1 MGVVSRFRSFRSMA
15 VATSLASVWSLAS
28 VDLTFADKKASHE
41 RSAEE
46 LEAAKEIDGR
56 ELFER
61 QWKPGDERSH
71 GGDGLGPMF
80 NEKSCVA
87 CHKDGGVGG
96 GGGPREKNALIFTP
110 LVPVRSFA
118 LPGEAQKPPFTDEEL
133 AHLHPGLKAT
143 LSVVLHR
150 FSTTS
155 DYAEWL
161 EERRGHSGRASL
173 VKVDDK
179 RFPGP
184 VAREIETL
192 RSKSDHVPQGGRVD
206 TTFTIVSERNTTP
219 LFGAGALDKLSD
231 RDILSGESARF
242 QEWPEVS
249 GRAVRLQD
257 GRVGRFGWKAQQ
269 PTLREFVATACAVEL
284 GLEVP
289 DFHQSKDPLNASEE
303 ESRGLDLDNAQV
315 TALTMFIAAL
325 DKPGVREVLTPVEKK
340 VAAKGLRAFNAVGCA
355 ACHSPEIGTLKG
367 AYTDLLIHDMGQQL
381 ADTGQYYATPVAPP
395 QNGSPE
401 QGIASVVDR
410 TEWRTPPLWGLRD
423 SAPYMHDGRADTIEE
438 AIAWHGGEANR
449 SIGAYFSLPMPTRSA
464 LLAFLNTL
472 VAPKNLRARLE
483 ADVADH
489 VTRDSAGEG
498 EPATGSD
505 NFPASETED

>member
-110 LVPVRSFA
+110 LALARRSA
-118 LPGEAQKPPFTDEEL
+118 LRGEAQKPPFTEEEL
-133 AHLHPGLKAT
+133 ARLHPGLKT
-143 LSVVLHR
+143 SPSVVLHR
-150 FSTTS
+150 FSTTFNYRTWVEDRKGIS
-155 DYAEWL
+155 DSAL
-161 EERRGHSGRASL
+161 FTS
-173 VKVDDK
+173 VDDN
-179 RFPGP
+179 RFPP
-184 VAREIETL
+184 LVAREIETL
-192 RSKSDHVPQGGRVD
+192 RKKSIHVPQGGLVGK
-206 TTFTIVSERNTTP
+206 TLTIVSERNTTP
-219 LFGAGALDKLSD
+219 LFGAGALDQVSD
-231 RDILSGESARF
+231 RDVLNVESATF
-242 QEWPEVS
+242 SDWPEVS
-249 GRAVRLQD
+249 GRAVSFPD

-303 ESRGLDLDNAQV
+303 ESKGLDLDNAQV

-355 ACHSPEIGTLKG
+355 ACHSPSIGTLKG
-367 AYTDLLIHDMGQQL
+367 AYTDLLVHDMGQQL
-381 ADTGQYYATPVAPP
+381 ADTGQYFATPVAPP
-395 QNGSPE
+395 ESGSPE
-401 QGIASVVDR
+401 QGIASVADR

-423 SAPYMHDGRADTIEE
+423 SAPYMHDGRADTVEE
-438 AIAWHGGEANR
+438 AIAWHGGEADR
-449 SIGAYFSLPMPTRSA
+449 SVGAYFSLPSPTRLA
-464 LLAFLNTL
+464 LVAFLNTL
-472 VAPKNLRARLE
+472 AAPKNVHAKPE

-489 VTRDSAGEG
+489 ATRDSAGEG
-498 EPATGSD
+498 EPASGSD
-505 NFPASETED
+505 SVPAPETED